1 MADCIDCR
9 PGCCKPGQNA
19 LHTTFGSCPLTCET
33 CCDTQRM
40 SFAIAAGD
48 VIGPRTV
55 VYFTG
60 NDVEV
65 DFDGTVITVAE
76 VTVTPGAGTDVAG
89 ISQWGIDN
97 TAGDAGAVAFLVH
110 AKVYSC
116 GLALNGAKVS
126 DLRKVGLFVENI
138 VQ

>member
-19 LHTTFGSCPLTCET
+19 LKTSFGSCPLLCET
-33 CCDTQRM
+33 CCDVQRM
-40 SFAIAAGD
+40 SFKVADGD
-48 VIGPRTV
+48 VIGARTV
-55 VYFTG
+55 VYFSG
-60 NDVEV
+60 NDVDV
-65 DFDGTVITVAE
+65 DFDGTVINVPE

-89 ISQWGIDN
+89 IAQWDIDN
-97 TAGDAGAVAFLVH
+97 TNSDAGAVAFLVH

-116 GLALNGAKVS
+116 GLALNGASVS